1 VGLQKKL
8 ARGEVVVLTTKET
21 CGNRSGTTKN
31 LWGTSVDYEKAR
43 STKNVLQGRY
53 ESDLV

>member
-1 VGLQKKL
+1 MGLQKKL